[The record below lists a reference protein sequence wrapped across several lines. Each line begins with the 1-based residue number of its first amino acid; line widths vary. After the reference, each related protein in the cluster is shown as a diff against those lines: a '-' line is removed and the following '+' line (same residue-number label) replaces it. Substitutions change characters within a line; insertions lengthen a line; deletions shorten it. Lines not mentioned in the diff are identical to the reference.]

1 MDADY
6 VVVDRAESSV
16 VTTPDHQ
23 VVTVVTVEPT
33 VITDEMLSYVT
44 TISTDT
50 QVVAAGQQG
59 PAGRDGIDGSTTAF
73 TLEAGENLS
82 AGTPVKVVADKVYA
96 VDQASDPTVVAVVR
110 DTVLATFSA
119 ILITNGP
126 VTLTGLTPATP
137 YFAGFKSLTAT
148 CPSSGYVIRVGSAVS
163 STVLLVNIEE
173 PILLS

>member
-1 MDADY
+1 MDEDY

-59 PAGRDGIDGSTTAF
+59 PAGRDGSDGAGAF
-73 TLEAGENLS
+73 TIEAGEDLL
-82 AGTPVKVVADKVYA
+82 AGTPVKVVANKVYA
-96 VDQASDPTVVAVVR
+96 ANQATDPLVVGLVQ
-110 DTVLATFSA
+110 TNVLATFSA
-119 ILITNGP
+119 TLITSGP
-126 VTLTGLTPATP
+126 FMLSGLTPATP
-137 YFAGFKSLTAT
+137 YFVGAGIITTT
-148 CPSSGYVIRVGSAVS
+148 CPSSGYVIRIGSAVS
-163 STVLLVNIEE
+163 STTLLVTIEE